1 MFTYSRNLSV
11 VTVTSL
17 AVWSA
22 MAAVATAQNRVHVQG
37 GPASMP
43 RMSSSMGRSVH
54 TNGTSTF
61 RPSPS
66 TRLSSLSSTSKLD
79 SLSSSHSF
87 HPTSQRFTEDTTS
100 RSFTDHSTRTTLT
113 HRSTDTS
120 LASKKSTGSSSS
132 DKWASRTAS
141 WSRGSKDAQP
151 RGTPNVTLR
160 SIDSGTGRPGSRTGG
175 MAGKPS
181 TGALTSASGTADR
194 QIFVPPDAQT
204 MVWESKMAAIGTAL
218 SHFPPWAFGCRCCGG
233 FAPLWGWAVPVAVA
247 ASPAPAPAS
256 IEIPLASVGDP
267 DDPQ

>member
-22 MAAVATAQNRVHVQG
+22 MAAVASAQNHVHVQG

-43 RMSSSMGRSVH
+43 RMSSWMGRPVH
-54 TNGTSTF
+54 TNGIGTF
-61 RPSPS
+61 HPA
-66 TRLSSLSSTSKLD
+66 SSTSRLG

-100 RSFTDHSTRTTLT
+100 KSFSDHSTRTTSN
-113 HRSTDTS
+113 HRSTDTG
-120 LASKKSTGSSSS
+120 LASKKSTSSSSS
-132 DKWASRTAS
+132 DKSASRTTS
-141 WSRGSKDAQP
+141 WSRGSGDAQP

-181 TGALTSASGTADR
+181 TGALTSTSGTADR

-218 SHFPPWAFGCRCCGG
+218 SHFPPWAFGCRCWGG